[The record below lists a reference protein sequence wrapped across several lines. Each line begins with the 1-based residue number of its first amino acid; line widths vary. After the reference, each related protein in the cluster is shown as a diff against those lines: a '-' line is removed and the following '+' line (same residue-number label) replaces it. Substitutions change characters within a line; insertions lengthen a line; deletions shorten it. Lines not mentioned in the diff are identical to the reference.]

1 MLTCVGSRVP
11 LQVVVLLKSL
21 VTVDAVA
28 LLDARVLLD
37 VSVDLSRFVVIIA
50 ASRVRALPSAGW
62 KLNH

>member
-50 ASRVRALPSAGW
+50 ASRVRALPSAAC